1 MSTSYTGPLERIEGA
16 LDELAAISPEFRS
29 TGEEQEL
36 VGISRLISHADA
48 KRWARPPSRTLSTNA
63 SAATAGRRAGS
74 ILGVTVIVVSFFES
88 VFADHSKDHPMAV
101 AHVGSDT
108 GSADASGSRQSWLEG
123 PQLRGRDGPIGC
135 VPPGCVLPERPHRD

>member
-1 MSTSYTGPLERIEGA
+1 MSTSYTGPIERIEGA

-36 VGISRLISHADA
+36 
-48 KRWARPPSRTLSTNA
+48 
-63 SAATAGRRAGS
+63 
-74 ILGVTVIVVSFFES
+74 LGVTVIVVSFFES

-108 GSADASGSRQSWLEG
+108 GSADASGSPQSWLEG
-123 PQLRGRDGPIGC
+123 PQHRGRDGPIGC